1 VTLAIGERPSILMSM
16 RRQATVLFLLIFL
29 AMATTAAS
37 AFAVEP
43 ALQKQQFLSQ
53 VYTIDK
59 KYRSMEGPS
68 SMERVYLGDP
78 GKPELLW
85 VTGVHTEMVGE
96 DGKTPQLPEL
106 MCHVNVDL
114 DALKHQA
121 LFGLKRY
128 PAARLITL
136 SQGMIDARLPE
147 GFGFPI
153 ASTEPII
160 LYTQVLNHNI
170 EQPNNMKVR
179 HRVTF
184 EYIRDRDLEHPL
196 KPLFNVG
203 ASGTVLLQDPTALA
217 MMPAADTKAIEAGGG
232 GHGASCLM
240 AARAP
245 NANAGGADYVDPQG
259 RHLTGHWVVPPGK
272 QVNHSDI
279 TWFMGL
285 PYDTTLHYAAA
296 HLHPYAKSLLVRD
309 LTTGKT
315 LFEADAV
322 GPEKGIGLAK
332 VDTFTSAAGVPMY
345 RDHKY
350 ELVSVYD
357 NPTSENADSMASA
370 FLALEDPEF
379 THPDPATLATRDAI
393 YLESAQQVT
402 AAVRTSAGD
411 LVLTLDRKSAPEATR
426 QFIHL
431 VRIGAY
437 DRAEARLSA
446 QGAIEIVPTA
456 MTDLQKSVLR
466 KTPVESALKH
476 TGGLVSLCPGSPT
489 LTLLTT
495 EDSSRNSRC
504 TAFATIGTGADVLA
518 SLTHAPRD
526 EHGAW
531 KTAVTVTRV
540 ELYDSPNT
548 AR

>member
-1 VTLAIGERPSILMSM
+1 VTIEIAGRPRGILMSM
-16 RRQATVLFLLIFL
+16 RRQAAILFLVVGTV
-29 AMATTAAS
+29 AGS
-37 AFAVEP
+37 AFAADP
-43 ALQKQQFLSQ
+43 PLQRQQFLSQ

-68 SMERVYLGDP
+68 SMDRVYLGDP

-121 LFGLKRY
+121 LFALKRY

-136 SQGMIDARLPE
+136 SQGMIDARLPD

-179 HRVTF
+179 HRITF
-184 EYIRDRDLEHPL
+184 EYIRDRDLQRPL

-217 MMPAADTKAIEAGGG
+217 MMPAADTKAVEAGG

-240 AARAP
+240 APRAP
-245 NANAGGADYVDPQG
+245 NASAGGADYVDPQG

-315 LFEADAV
+315 LFETDAV

-332 VDTFTSAAGVPMY
+332 VETFTSAGGVPMY

-379 THPDPATLATRDAI
+379 TRPDPATLAARDAT

-411 LVLTLDRKSAPEATR
+411 LVLTLDRKNAPEAAK
-426 QFIHL
+426 QFIQL
-431 VRIGAY
+431 VRVGAY

-446 QGAIEIVPTA
+446 QGAIEIVPA
-456 MTDLQKSVLR
+456 ALTDLQKSVLR

-476 TGGLVSLCPGSPT
+476 TGGLVSLCPGSPN

-495 EDSSRNSRC
+495 EDSSRNARC
-504 TAFATIGTGADVLA
+504 SAFATIGTGSDVLA

-526 EHGAW
+526 EHGTW
-531 KTAVTVTRV
+531 KTVVTVTRV
-540 ELYDSPNT
+540 ELYDKP
-548 AR
+548 